1 MFRELTAGTVA
12 LATAVLLAGGVT
24 DRETARAAPGPT
36 TRTTAERVELSTA
49 PTARGQR
56 GARTVRTDRPFSM
69 LGLTWDG
76 PAPDRLR
83 VRERA
88 AGSRWG
94 EWHALEPLSPAHA
107 PEGRDRGDQGRG
119 APDGA
124 SRVRWVGSTSAVQVR
139 ARRGG
144 ADVTERLRL
153 IAIRPATKPTPG
165 GPDARDGRGA
175 RPPVVTRAQWGA
187 DENLMRWPPQHA
199 ATTRAAIIHHT
210 VETNDYTCAE
220 SARVVRGLYHYHAVE
235 LGWGDI
241 GYQVLIDKCGTVF
254 EGRTGGLDGHV
265 VGGHT
270 KGFNAQTFGVAL
282 LGNFQTARPSE
293 RALAAAGNIAGWKL
307 GTVGRDPL
315 GRTTLVSGGGKDN
328 KYPQGTSVTLP
339 RVFSHRD
346 VSDTACPGRNLY
358 ARLDDIRRH
367 AAG

>member
-1 MFRELTAGTVA
+1 MFRELTAGTVSV
-12 LATAVLLAGGVT
+12 ATAALLAATGAT
-24 DRETARAAPGPT
+24 SPETARAEPRQA
-36 TRTTAERVELSTA
+36 TRTTAERVDLSTA
-49 PTARGQR
+49 PTARGR
-56 GARTVRTDRPFSM
+56 EDTRTVRTERPFSM
-69 LGLTWDG
+69 IGLTWDG

-88 AGSRWG
+88 GTGWG
-94 EWHALEPLSPAHA
+94 EWRALEPLGTAHA
-107 PEGRDRGDQGRG
+107 PAARGHDS
-119 APDGA
+119 PDGA
-124 SRVRWVGSTSAVQVR
+124 TRARWTGPTSAVQVR

-144 ADVTERLRL
+144 ADVTGRLRL
-153 IAIRPATKPTPG
+153 VAIRPSSAPA
-165 GPDARDGRGA
+165 PDAPDARGA

-187 DENLMRWPPQHA
+187 DESLMRWPPQHA
-199 ATTRAAIIHHT
+199 ATTRAAVIHHT

-282 LGNFQTARPSE
+282 LGDFRTARPSA
-293 RALAAAGNIAGWKL
+293 RALASAGAVAGWKL

-315 GRTTLVSGGGKDN
+315 GQTTLVSGGGEGN
-328 KYPQGTSVTLP
+328 EYPEGTSVTLP

-346 VSDTACPGRNLY
+346 VGDTACPGGNLY

>member
-12 LATAVLLAGGVT
+12 LATAVLLATGVT
-24 DRETARAAPGPT
+24 APETARAT
-36 TRTTAERVELSTA
+36 TRQAERTTAERVDLSTA
-49 PTARGQR
+49 PTARGR
-56 GARTVRTDRPFSM
+56 GDTRTVRTDRPFSM
-69 LGLTWDG
+69 IGLTWNG
-76 PAPDRLR
+76 PAPDLLR

-88 AGSRWG
+88 GTDWG
-94 EWHALEPLSPAHA
+94 RWHALEPLGASHA
-107 PEGRDRGDQGRG
+107 PEARGHGTPEG
-119 APDGA
+119 ATRA
-124 SRVRWVGSTSAVQVR
+124 RWTGPTSAVQVR

-144 ADVTERLRL
+144 ADVTGRLRL
-153 IAIRPATKPTPG
+153 IAIRPASAPAPD
-165 GPDARDGRGA
+165 GPDARAA

-187 DENLMRWPPQHA
+187 DESLMRWPPQHA
-199 ATTRAAIIHHT
+199 ETTRAAVIHHT

-220 SARVVRGLYHYHAVE
+220 SARVVRGLYHYHAAE

-282 LGNFQTARPSE
+282 LGNFQTAQPSE
-293 RALAAAGNIAGWKL
+293 RALASAGSIAGWKL

-315 GRTTLVSGGGKDN
+315 GKATLVSGGGKDN
-328 KYPQGTSVTLP
+328 KYPEGTSVTLP
-339 RVFSHRD
+339 RIFSHRD